1 MASQLNTTARV
12 AGGRV
17 KKKTEEKQNVF
28 LIFLVIIFSEI
39 YSEKYIDDM
48 VDVLFKNKYMKP
60 VTYAVRASIA
70 ANSLPELQYLLET
83 SPAGSTLTAWCSDPE
98 DVIDN
103 PKLVRL
109 IGAVGANRM
118 YLDLP
123 EDVSKKLLE
132 LYAVSGAEAG
142 AGGLGASVLSL
153 TSLLAVKNGF
163 F

>member
-1 MASQLNTTARV
+1 MHLMFTLNV
-12 AGGRV
+12 AG
-17 KKKTEEKQNVF
+17 NVLKRKRTNLF
-28 LIFLVIIFSEI
+28 FYICRCYFSEI

-103 PKLVRL
+103 PRLVRL
-109 IGAVGANRM
+109 INAVGANRI

-123 EDVSKKLLE
+123 EHESKALLE
-132 LYAVSGAEAG
+132 LYAVSGADTGAG
-142 AGGLGASVLSL
+142 AGGSGLGASVLSL
-153 TSLLAVKNGF
+153 MSSLAMKNVF